1 MELSELENTKMNENS
16 TVPKELLSPKELPQ
30 YITDRIMKDT
40 KADNKFA
47 IIVVVTF
54 GVLAIACGI
63 TFICSILFW
72 SLFATICTGMG
83 LFCFGIIAL
92 GLYKIMYNDITTT
105 SKSLQ
110 TGDFKWY
117 KDIVYKKDIEHAN
130 MQDMT
135 LDETDYYIITQSDH
149 RRISI
154 MGEKQEY
161 DTLKIG
167 DHVAIIVDSNNNIYG
182 AYKLN

>member
-1 MELSELENTKMNENS
+1 MNENS
-16 TVPKELLSPKELPQ
+16 TAPKALLSPKELPQ

-40 KADNKFA
+40 KADNTFA
-47 IIVVVTF
+47 IIMVSVF
-54 GVLAIACGI
+54 SILAIACGI

-72 SLFATICTGMG
+72 GLFAIICTGMG
-83 LFCFGIIAL
+83 LFCFGIVAL
-92 GLYKIMYNDITTT
+92 GLYKVMFKDITTT

-117 KDIVYKKDIEHAN
+117 KDTVYKKDIEHASMN
-130 MQDMT
+130 DMT

-149 RRISI
+149 RKISI
-154 MGEKQEY
+154 MGGKQEY
-161 DTLKIG
+161 DILKIG
-167 DHVAIIVDSNNNIYG
+167 DSVAIIVDNTNNIYG